1 MKKII
6 TCIMSTLLIFMV
18 SCNNTNKQT
27 YEEKEIRMI
36 IPDGLPSIA
45 ISKAIEDNKNIKH
58 ITINYD
64 VQKTSDLLVSELMK
78 GEAELAIIPSNLA
91 LQAYKKGLDYKI
103 VGTIGWGSLYLVSE
117 NNISDLSE
125 LSGKEIYN
133 TGKGLTPDIIFKEIL
148 KNNSVSEDK
157 INFSYVGAASEL
169 APLVVTGKAE
179 YAIVPEPILS
189 TVMSKNPN
197 LKIILNL
204 NEEWAKFNN
213 VKEGYPQST
222 LVIKESFLDEIEG
235 SGVYEDLI
243 NSFKEAEK
251 FAVNN
256 PQETANIC
264 ENLGITVNK
273 DVISESMKNSNLGFT
288 DIKACMDEYNV
299 YFNTIDKET
308 KGEKDEYKPLFVK
321 KQ

>member
-6 TCIMSTLLIFMV
+6 LCLISTLLIFMV
-18 SCNNTNKQT
+18 SCSNTT
-27 YEEKEIRMI
+27 EIYEEKEVRLIT
-36 IPDGLPSIA
+36 PDGLPSIA
-45 ISKAIEDNKNIKH
+45 ISKAMEDNKNIKH

-125 LSGKEIYN
+125 LKGKEIYN
-133 TGKGLTPDIIFKEIL
+133 TGKGLTPDIIFKDIL
-148 KNNSVSEDK
+148 KNNNISEEE

-169 APLVVTGKAE
+169 APLVATGKAE
-179 YAIVPEPILS
+179 YAIVPEPVLS

-197 LKIILNL
+197 LNIILNL
-204 NEEWAKFNN
+204 NEEWAKYNN

-222 LVIKESFLDEIEG
+222 LVIKEELLNEIKDSGAYDE
-235 SGVYEDLI
+235 LI
-243 NSFKEAEK
+243 NTFKEAEE
-251 FAVNN
+251 FAKNN
-256 PQETANIC
+256 PHEIASIC
-264 ENLGITVNK
+264 EKLGITVNK
-273 DVISESMKNSNLGFT
+273 DVINESMKNSNLGFT
-288 DIKACMDEYNV
+288 DINDCIEEYNA
-299 YFNTIDKET
+299 YFSTIDTEA
-308 KGEKDEYKPLFVK
+308 KGEKDEYKPLFVE

>member
-6 TCIMSTLLIFMV
+6 TCIISTVLIFMV
-18 SCNNTNKQT
+18 GCSNTKET
-27 YEEKEIRMI
+27 YEEKEVRLIT
-36 IPDGLPSIA
+36 PDGLPSIA
-45 ISKAIEDNKNIKH
+45 ISKAMEDGKNIKH

-117 NNISDLSE
+117 DNISDLSE
-125 LSGKEIYN
+125 LKGKEIYN

-148 KNNSVSEDK
+148 KNNGISEEE

-169 APLVVTGKAE
+169 APLVATGKAK
-179 YAIVPEPILS
+179 YAIVPEPVLS

-197 LKIILNL
+197 LNIVLNL
-204 NEEWAKFNN
+204 NEEWAKYNN

-222 LVIKESFLDEIEG
+222 LVIKEEFLNELKD
-235 SGVYEDLI
+235 SGVYEELI
-243 NSFKEAEK
+243 NTFNEAEE
-251 FAVNN
+251 FAKNN
-256 PQETANIC
+256 PQEIATIC
-264 ENLGITVNK
+264 EKLGVTVNK
-273 DVISESMKNSNLGFT
+273 EVINESIKNSNLGFT
-288 DIKACMDEYNV
+288 DINDCMDEYNV
-299 YFNTIDKET
+299 YFNTIDTEA
-308 KGEKDEYKPLFVK
+308 KGEKDEYKPLFVE

>member
-6 TCIMSTLLIFMV
+6 TGILSMLLICMV
-18 SCNNTNKQT
+18 GCSNNKVT
-27 YEEKEIRMI
+27 YEEKEIRLI
-36 IPDGLPSIA
+36 TPDGLPSIA
-45 ISKAIEDNKNIKH
+45 ISKAMENNKTIKH

-117 NNISDLSE
+117 NNINDLGE
-125 LSGKEIYN
+125 LKGKEIYN

-148 KNNSVSEDK
+148 KNNNISEEEV
-157 INFSYVGAASEL
+157 NFSYVGAASEL
-169 APLVVTGKAE
+169 APLVATGKAE
-179 YAIVPEPILS
+179 YAVVPEPVLS

-197 LKIILNL
+197 IKIILNL
-204 NEEWAKFNN
+204 NEEWAKFND

-222 LVIKESFLDEIEG
+222 LVIKEEFFNEIKD
-235 SGVYEDLI
+235 SGVYEELI
-243 NSFKEAEK
+243 NSFKESEE

-256 PQETANIC
+256 PQETATIC
-264 ENLGITVNK
+264 EDLGITVNK
-273 DVISESMKNSNLGFT
+273 DVINESMKNSNLRFT
-288 DIKACMDEYNV
+288 DISNCMEEYNV
-299 YFNTIDKET
+299 YFSTIDTES
-308 KGEKDEYKPLFVK
+308 KGENNEYKPLFVE

>member
-6 TCIMSTLLIFMV
+6 TCIISVLLV
-18 SCNNTNKQT
+18 SLIGCSNNKIA
-27 YEEKEIRMI
+27 YEEKEVRLIT
-36 IPDGLPSIA
+36 PDGLPSIG
-45 ISKAIEDNKNIKH
+45 ISKSIDDNKNIKH
-58 ITINYD
+58 ITINYEI
-64 VQKTSDLLVSELMK
+64 QKTSDLLVSELMK

-103 VGTIGWGSLYLVSE
+103 AGTIGWGSLYLVST
-117 NNISDLSE
+117 NDINDLKE
-125 LSGKEIYN
+125 LKGKEIYN

-148 KNNSVSEDK
+148 KENNISEEE

-169 APLVVTGKAE
+169 SPLVVTGKAE

-197 LKIILNL
+197 IKIFLSL

-222 LVIKESFLDEIEG
+222 LVIKEEFFNEIKD
-235 SGVYEDLI
+235 SGVYEELI
-243 NSFKEAEK
+243 NVFNNSEE
-251 FAVNN
+251 FALNN
-256 PQETANIC
+256 PQDTASIC
-264 ENLGITVNK
+264 EKLGINVNK
-273 DVISESMKNSNLGFT
+273 DVIEQSMKNSNLRFT
-288 DIKACMDEYNV
+288 DISVCMEEYNV
-299 YFNTIDKET
+299 YFGIIDKDS
-308 KGEKDEYKPLFVK
+308 KGEKDEYKPLFIE

>member
-6 TCIMSTLLIFMV
+6 TGILSMLLIFMV
-18 SCNNTNKQT
+18 GCSNNKVT
-27 YEEKEIRMI
+27 YEEKEIRLI
-36 IPDGLPSIA
+36 TPDGLPSIA
-45 ISKAIEDNKNIKH
+45 ISKAMENNKTIKH

-117 NNISDLSE
+117 NNINDLGE
-125 LSGKEIYN
+125 LKGKEIYN

-148 KNNSVSEDK
+148 KNNNISEEEV
-157 INFSYVGAASEL
+157 NFSYVGAASEL
-169 APLVVTGKAE
+169 APLVATGKAE
-179 YAIVPEPILS
+179 YAVVPEPVLS

-197 LKIILNL
+197 IKIILNL
-204 NEEWAKFNN
+204 NEEWAKFND

-222 LVIKESFLDEIEG
+222 LVIKEEFFNEIKD
-235 SGVYEDLI
+235 SGVYEELI
-243 NSFKEAEK
+243 NSFKESEE

-256 PQETANIC
+256 PQETATIC
-264 ENLGITVNK
+264 EDLGITVKK
-273 DVISESMKNSNLGFT
+273 DVINEAMKNSNLRFT
-288 DIKACMDEYNV
+288 DISNCMEEYNV
-299 YFNTIDKET
+299 YFSTIDTES
-308 KGEKDEYKPLFVK
+308 KGENNEYKPLFVE

>member
-6 TCIMSTLLIFMV
+6 TGILSMLLIFMV
-18 SCNNTNKQT
+18 GCSNNKVT
-27 YEEKEIRMI
+27 YEEKEIRLI
-36 IPDGLPSIA
+36 TPDGLPSIA
-45 ISKAIEDNKNIKH
+45 ISKAMENNKTIKH

-117 NNISDLSE
+117 NNINDLGE
-125 LSGKEIYN
+125 LKGKEIYN

-148 KNNSVSEDK
+148 KNNNISEEEV
-157 INFSYVGAASEL
+157 NFSYVGAASEL
-169 APLVVTGKAE
+169 APLVATGKAE
-179 YAIVPEPILS
+179 YAVVPEPVLS

-197 LKIILNL
+197 IKIILNL
-204 NEEWAKFNN
+204 NEEWAKFND

-222 LVIKESFLDEIEG
+222 LVIKEEFFNEIKD
-235 SGVYEDLI
+235 SGVYEELI
-243 NSFKEAEK
+243 NSFKESEE

-256 PQETANIC
+256 PQETATIC
-264 ENLGITVNK
+264 EDLGITVNK
-273 DVISESMKNSNLGFT
+273 DVINESMKNSDLRFT
-288 DIKACMDEYNV
+288 DISNCMEEYNV
-299 YFNTIDKET
+299 YFSTIDTES
-308 KGEKDEYKPLFVK
+308 KGENNEYKPLFVE

>member
-6 TCIMSTLLIFMV
+6 TGILSMLLIFMV
-18 SCNNTNKQT
+18 GCSNNKVT
-27 YEEKEIRMI
+27 YEEKEIRLI
-36 IPDGLPSIA
+36 TPDGLPSIA
-45 ISKAIEDNKNIKH
+45 ISKAMENNKTIKH

-117 NNISDLSE
+117 NNINDLGE
-125 LSGKEIYN
+125 LKGKEIYN

-148 KNNSVSEDK
+148 KNNNISEEEV
-157 INFSYVGAASEL
+157 NFSYVGAASEL
-169 APLVVTGKAE
+169 APLVATGKAE
-179 YAIVPEPILS
+179 YAVVPEPVLS
-189 TVMSKNPN
+189 TVRSMNPN
-197 LKIILNL
+197 IKIILNL
-204 NEEWAKFNN
+204 NEEWAKFND

-222 LVIKESFLDEIEG
+222 LVIKEEFFNEIKD
-235 SGVYEDLI
+235 SGVYEELI
-243 NSFKEAEK
+243 NSFKESEE

-256 PQETANIC
+256 PQETATIC
-264 ENLGITVNK
+264 EDLGITVNK
-273 DVISESMKNSNLGFT
+273 DVINESMKNSNLRFT
-288 DIKACMDEYNV
+288 DISNCMEEYNV
-299 YFNTIDKET
+299 YFSTIDTES
-308 KGEKDEYKPLFVK
+308 KGENNEYKPLFVE

>member
-6 TCIMSTLLIFMV
+6 TCIVSTLLIFMV
-18 SCNNTNKQT
+18 GCSNTKET
-27 YEEKEIRMI
+27 YEEKEVRLIT
-36 IPDGLPSIA
+36 PDGLPSIA
-45 ISKAIEDNKNIKH
+45 ISKAMEDGKNIKH

-117 NNISDLSE
+117 DNISDLSE
-125 LSGKEIYN
+125 LKGKEIYN

-148 KNNSVSEDK
+148 KNNGISEEE

-169 APLVVTGKAE
+169 APLVATGKAK
-179 YAIVPEPILS
+179 YAIVPEPVLS

-197 LKIILNL
+197 LNIVLNL
-204 NEEWAKFNN
+204 NEEWAKYNN

-222 LVIKESFLDEIEG
+222 LVIKEEFINELKG
-235 SGVYEDLI
+235 SGVYEELI
-243 NSFKEAEK
+243 NYFKEAEE
-251 FAVNN
+251 FAKNN
-256 PQETANIC
+256 PQEIATIC
-264 ENLGITVNK
+264 EKLGVTVNK
-273 DVISESMKNSNLGFT
+273 EVINESIKNSNLGFT
-288 DIKACMDEYNV
+288 DINDCMDEYNV
-299 YFNTIDKET
+299 YFSTIDTEA
-308 KGEKDEYKPLFVK
+308 KGEKDEYKPLFVE

>member
-6 TCIMSTLLIFMV
+6 TGILSMLLIFMV
-18 SCNNTNKQT
+18 GCSNNKVT
-27 YEEKEIRMI
+27 YEEKEIRLI
-36 IPDGLPSIA
+36 TPDGLPSIA
-45 ISKAIEDNKNIKH
+45 ISKAMENNKTIKH

-117 NNISDLSE
+117 NNINDLGE
-125 LSGKEIYN
+125 LKGKEIYN

-148 KNNSVSEDK
+148 KNNNISEEEV
-157 INFSYVGAASEL
+157 NFSYVGAASEL
-169 APLVVTGKAE
+169 APLVATGKAE
-179 YAIVPEPILS
+179 YAVVPEPVLS

-197 LKIILNL
+197 IKIILNL
-204 NEEWAKFNN
+204 NEEWAKFND

-222 LVIKESFLDEIEG
+222 LVIKEEFFNEIKD
-235 SGVYEDLI
+235 SGVYEELI
-243 NSFKEAEK
+243 NSFKESEE

-256 PQETANIC
+256 PQETATIC
-264 ENLGITVNK
+264 EDLGITVNK
-273 DVISESMKNSNLGFT
+273 DVINESMKNSNLRFT
-288 DIKACMDEYNV
+288 DISNCMEEYNV
-299 YFNTIDKET
+299 YFSTIDTES
-308 KGEKDEYKPLFVK
+308 KGENNEYKPLFVE